1 MSINKINRKEAI
13 NIMEENLRIIKEC
26 SDSDTFLVVSSDL
39 EREEF
44 IGSSRLNRKGGIK
57 LIEKSNTY
65 VLNKDIDEDP
75 ISILSM
81 YTVLQNDIFNI
92 IPRGKK
98 HDMIIV
104 PQLE

>member
-1 MSINKINRKEAI
+1 MSINKINRKEEI
-13 NIMEENLRIIKEC
+13 NIMEEN
-26 SDSDTFLVVSSDL
+26 
-39 EREEF
+39 
-44 IGSSRLNRKGGIK
+44 
-57 LIEKSNTY
+57 NTY